1 MYQSQ
6 FYSILFKLTM
16 HMLRDCNYAP
26 QGVQAD
32 GGRVRQKSKRRLMT
46 WYFANTMQKS
56 LTHYETS
63 MCPFCSCGLN
73 FVPQVDS

>member
-26 QGVQAD
+26 QGVQAE

-56 LTHYETS
+56 
-63 MCPFCSCGLN
+63 
-73 FVPQVDS
+73 